1 MNQFGQILSRIL
13 VITGFSMIF
22 MLAAVFLHP
31 FRVNK
36 KRKNSTYL
44 LKFSYLLFLLVILSF
59 FYYLSFLELEI
70 KEKITEVN
78 YILII
83 LSLFVPNT
91 GILLR
96 RNFKEYRIVDNC
108 VFSGINLIVVVFSW
122 NLFYQIHLM
131 I

>member
-22 MLAAVFLHP
+22 MLAAVFLRP

-44 LKFSYLLFLLVILSF
+44 LKFSYLFFLLVILSF
-59 FYYLSFLELEI
+59 FYYLSFLEIEI

-78 YILII
+78 YLLII

-96 RNFKEYRIVDNC
+96 RSFKEYRIVYNC
-108 VFSGINLIVVVFSW
+108 IFSGINLIVVIFLW

>member
-1 MNQFGQILSRIL
+1 MNQFGQIISRVL

-22 MLAAVFLHP
+22 VLATVFLRP
-31 FRVNK
+31 FRVNM

-44 LKFSYLLFLLVILSF
+44 LKFSYLAFLLVILSF
-59 FYYLSFLELEI
+59 FYYLLFLEIEI
-70 KEKITEVN
+70 KEKISEFN

-83 LSLFVPNT
+83 LSLFMPNT

-96 RNFKEYRIVDNC
+96 RNFKEYRVVYNY
-108 VFSGINLIVVVFSW
+108 VFSGINLIVIMFLW
-122 NLFYQIHLM
+122 NMFYRLHLM

>member
-22 MLAAVFLHP
+22 MLAAVFLRP
-31 FRVNK
+31 FRANK

-96 RNFKEYRIVDNC
+96 RNFKEYRIVYNC

>member
-96 RNFKEYRIVDNC
+96 RNFKEYRIVYNC
-108 VFSGINLIVVVFSW
+108 VFSGINLIVVVFLW

>member
-44 LKFSYLLFLLVILSF
+44 LKFSYLFFLLVILSF

-78 YILII
+78 YVLII

-96 RNFKEYRIVDNC
+96 RNFKEYRIVYNC
-108 VFSGINLIVVVFSW
+108 VFSGINLIVVVF
-122 NLFYQIHLM
+122 LLTVFYKIHLV

>member
-1 MNQFGQILSRIL
+1 MNQFGQIISRVL

-22 MLAAVFLHP
+22 MLAAVFLRP
-31 FRVNK
+31 FRVNR

-44 LKFSYLLFLLVILSF
+44 LKFSYLAFLLVILSF
-59 FYYLSFLELEI
+59 FYYLLFMEI
-70 KEKITEVN
+70 EINEKINEFN

-96 RNFKEYRIVDNC
+96 RNFKEYRIGYNY
-108 VFSGINLIVVVFSW
+108 VFSAINMIVIILLW

>member
-1 MNQFGQILSRIL
+1 MNQFGQIISRVL

-22 MLAAVFLHP
+22 MLAAVFLRP
-31 FRVNK
+31 FRVNR

-44 LKFSYLLFLLVILSF
+44 LKFSYLAFLLVILSF
-59 FYYLSFLELEI
+59 FYYLLFMEI
-70 KEKITEVN
+70 EINEKINEFN

-96 RNFKEYRIVDNC
+96 RNFKEYRVGYNY
-108 VFSGINLIVVVFSW
+108 VFSAINMIVIILLW

>member
-31 FRVNK
+31 FRANV
-36 KRKNSTYL
+36 KRKNSTYM
-44 LKFSYLLFLLVILSF
+44 LKFSYLTYLIVALSF
-59 FYYLSFLELEI
+59 FYYLVFLNIEIIEKTNEL
-70 KEKITEVN
+70 N
-78 YILII
+78 YIFMV
-83 LSLFVPNT
+83 LSLFIPNI

-96 RNFKEYRIVDNC
+96 RKFKNNRVIYNYF
-108 VFSGINLIVVVFSW
+108 FSGINLIIIMFLLSVF
-122 NLFYQIHLM
+122 YKIHLV

>member
-1 MNQFGQILSRIL
+1 MNQFGQIISRVL

-22 MLAAVFLHP
+22 MLAAVFLRP
-31 FRVNK
+31 FRVNR

-44 LKFSYLLFLLVILSF
+44 LKFSYLAFLLVILSF
-59 FYYLSFLELEI
+59 FYYLLFIEI
-70 KEKITEVN
+70 EINEKINEFN

-96 RNFKEYRIVDNC
+96 RNFKEYRIGYNY
-108 VFSGINLIVVVFSW
+108 VFSAINMIVIILLW

>member
-1 MNQFGQILSRIL
+1 MNQFGQIISRVL

-22 MLAAVFLHP
+22 MLAAVFLRP
-31 FRVNK
+31 FRVNR

-44 LKFSYLLFLLVILSF
+44 LKFSYLAFLLVILSF
-59 FYYLSFLELEI
+59 FYYLLFMEIEI
-70 KEKITEVN
+70 KEKINEFN

-96 RNFKEYRIVDNC
+96 RNFKEYRVGYNY
-108 VFSGINLIVVVFSW
+108 VFSAINMIVIFLLW
-122 NLFYQIHLM
+122 NVFYQIHLM

>member
-13 VITGFSMIF
+13 VITRFSMIF

-96 RNFKEYRIVDNC
+96 RNFKEYRIVYNC
-108 VFSGINLIVVVFSW
+108 VFSGINLIVVVFLW

>member
-1 MNQFGQILSRIL
+1 MNQFGQIISRVL

-22 MLAAVFLHP
+22 MLAAVFLRP
-31 FRVNK
+31 FRVNR

-44 LKFSYLLFLLVILSF
+44 LKFSYLAFLLVILSF
-59 FYYLSFLELEI
+59 FYYLLFMEIEI
-70 KEKITEVN
+70 KEKINEFN

-96 RNFKEYRIVDNC
+96 RNFKEYRVGYNY
-108 VFSGINLIVVVFSW
+108 VFSAINMIVIILLW

>member
-1 MNQFGQILSRIL
+1 MNQFGQIISRVL

-22 MLAAVFLHP
+22 MLAAVFLRP
-31 FRVNK
+31 FRVNR

-44 LKFSYLLFLLVILSF
+44 LKFSYLAFLLVILSF
-59 FYYLSFLELEI
+59 FYYLLFIEI
-70 KEKITEVN
+70 EINEKINEFN

-96 RNFKEYRIVDNC
+96 RNFKEYRVGYNY
-108 VFSGINLIVVVFSW
+108 VFSAINMIVIILLW

>member
-1 MNQFGQILSRIL
+1 
-13 VITGFSMIF
+13 

-96 RNFKEYRIVDNC
+96 RNFKEYRIV
-108 VFSGINLIVVVFSW
+108 
-122 NLFYQIHLM
+122 
-131 I
+131 

>member
-1 MNQFGQILSRIL
+1 MNQFGQIISRVL

-22 MLAAVFLHP
+22 MLAAVFLRP
-31 FRVNK
+31 FRVNR

-44 LKFSYLLFLLVILSF
+44 LKFSYLAFLLVILSF
-59 FYYLSFLELEI
+59 FYYLLFIEI
-70 KEKITEVN
+70 EINEKINEFN

-96 RNFKEYRIVDNC
+96 RNFKEYRVGYNY
-108 VFSGINLIVVVFSW
+108 VFSAINMIVIILLW

-131 I
+131 T

>member
-1 MNQFGQILSRIL
+1 MNQFGQIISRVL

-22 MLAAVFLHP
+22 MLAAVFLRP
-31 FRVNK
+31 FRVNR

-44 LKFSYLLFLLVILSF
+44 LKFSYLAFLLVILSF
-59 FYYLSFLELEI
+59 FYYLLFMEIEI
-70 KEKITEVN
+70 KEKINEFN

-96 RNFKEYRIVDNC
+96 RNFKEYRVGYNY
-108 VFSGINLIVVVFSW
+108 VFSAINMIVIILLW

-131 I
+131 T